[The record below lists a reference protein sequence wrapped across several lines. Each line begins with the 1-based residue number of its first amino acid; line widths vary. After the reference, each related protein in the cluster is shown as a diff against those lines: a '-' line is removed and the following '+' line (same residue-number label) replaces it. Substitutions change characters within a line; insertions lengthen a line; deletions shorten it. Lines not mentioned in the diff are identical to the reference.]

1 QSSARRPTLCSPAIG
16 TRTVRAWVPTAPI
29 RGCGALGMT
38 HCRYCGFGAYAHI
51 PCREGPRPPPISSC
65 SPLGTFDCEHSCFH
79 PDSGPERNVI
89 TQTPGDPYYEN
100 QVTAR
105 GLEEQLQCS
114 KVRGIGGTNMYS
126 CVTNARREKS
136 LRTAQFLQQ
145 ITYSADCSFFV
156 KKVWRMSPSPVET
169 CTVKCPEEALNVTHM
184 ATVQRAAREASR
196 SSRKHRGSASRP
208 AGAARE
214 AGRSCLEPRDELAAV
229 KRQSLVVESTEVLPA
244 ARQAPPRA
252 DTPGPEPRVAPKA
265 APRRRREGDRQQRQQ
280 NVVVQL
286 LKPPSTGRGR
296 LLMSLNLL
304 IGLVLV
310 SFSVVLMDV
319 VRSPPSLLNPPPD
332 QKVKK

>member
-1 QSSARRPTLCSPAIG
+1 MRLLLCAWLALASASAINSTREEPPEADNLTREEPPEADNSTWEQLKEEENSTREELAEASLTTAFCAKLCKEANPLQPCYWDKNCPG
-16 TRTVRAWVPTAPI
+16 L
-29 RGCGALGMT
+29 GCGALGMT

-169 CTVKCPEEALNVTHM
+169 CTVKCPE
-184 ATVQRAAREASR
+184 AS
-196 SSRKHRGSASRP
+196 
-208 AGAARE
+208 E
-214 AGRSCLEPRDELAAV
+214 
-229 KRQSLVVESTEVLPA
+229 
-244 ARQAPPRA
+244 
-252 DTPGPEPRVAPKA
+252 
-265 APRRRREGDRQQRQQ
+265 
-280 NVVVQL
+280 
-286 LKPPSTGRGR
+286 
-296 LLMSLNLL
+296 
-304 IGLVLV
+304 
-310 SFSVVLMDV
+310 
-319 VRSPPSLLNPPPD
+319 
-332 QKVKK
+332 